1 MAQQTAVEWLIE
13 QLEQQVYTIDHKDNR
28 VIPKSFDDIIE
39 IKKQAKQME
48 KKQIKIAYNDGADH
62 MVESKYE
69 GMDNYYKLRYG
80 SDN

>member
-13 QLEQQVYTIDHKDNR
+13 QLPIRTIN
-28 VIPKSFDDIIE
+28 SFSKEIE
-39 IKKQAKQME
+39 QAKTKE
-48 KKQIKIAYNDGADH
+48 KMQIKMAYNDGADH

-80 SDN
+80 SNNQI